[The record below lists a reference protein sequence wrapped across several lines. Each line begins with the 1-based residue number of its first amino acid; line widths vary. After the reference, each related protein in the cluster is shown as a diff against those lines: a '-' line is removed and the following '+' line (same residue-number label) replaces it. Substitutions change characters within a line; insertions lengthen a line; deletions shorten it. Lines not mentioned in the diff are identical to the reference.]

1 MCTYAHYSGAAV
13 DQYICVLEQN
23 IMNEK
28 LYFFLWWWIMFAG
41 GVASSAIVWRIFVVT
56 VSSHREKKIE
66 ELVNFDIWNV
76 LDKHKDMHDQV
87 STYLNTRYALM
98 FWKFEAMVFQQPFQG
113 TLIMS
118 KRSHLFN
125 LTYFLIF
132 N

>member
-1 MCTYAHYSGAAV
+1 MATNLLLMLFNEQVLCTYAHYSGAAE

-56 VSSHREKKIE
+56 VSSYREKKIE

-87 STYLNTRYALM
+87 S
-98 FWKFEAMVFQQPFQG
+98 
-113 TLIMS
+113 I
-118 KRSHLFN
+118 
-125 LTYFLIF
+125 
-132 N
+132 